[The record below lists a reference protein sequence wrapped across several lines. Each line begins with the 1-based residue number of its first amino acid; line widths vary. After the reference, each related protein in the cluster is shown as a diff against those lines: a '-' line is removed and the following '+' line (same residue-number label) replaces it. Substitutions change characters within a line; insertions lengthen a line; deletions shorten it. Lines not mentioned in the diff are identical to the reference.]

1 MSLQLCLVRD
11 NMTTE
16 MCCSARDSEIRGLTE
31 EFLQADSKDI
41 SYQNLD
47 QFLYMSK
54 CLFK

>member
-47 QFLYMSK
+47 QFL
-54 CLFK
+54 